1 MNQDVWEFIGT
12 RKLVR
17 TEADQMVTQL
27 IHDAIESVHHFLKIE
42 PSTFSSI
49 HEMIDYGRARNDE
62 HSYFWD
68 WMHDIGLEQLQII
81 SKHNFSDSEEM
92 LDLLNYRQMLLDMDI
107 ENGIISNLFISIS
120 ESLTTITEYIQT
132 SLEQSV
138 SIEVDL
144 AEESITIPIHQ
155 HIEKQH
161 SWVLRQNSAIKQQSF
176 FV

>member
-17 TEADQMVTQL
+17 TEADQLVTQF

-68 WMHDIGLEQLQII
+68 WLHDIGLEQLQII
-81 SKHNFSDSEEM
+81 SEYKYPDSEEM
-92 LDLLNYRQMLLDMDI
+92 LDLLHYRQKLSDMDI
-107 ENGIISNLFISIS
+107 KNGIISNLFISIS

-132 SLEQSV
+132 SLEQSI
-138 SIEVDL
+138 STEVDL
-144 AEESITIPIHQ
+144 AEKSITIPSHIHS
-155 HIEKQH
+155 EKQH
-161 SWVLRQNSAIKQQSF
+161 SWKVKQNIIK
-176 FV
+176 